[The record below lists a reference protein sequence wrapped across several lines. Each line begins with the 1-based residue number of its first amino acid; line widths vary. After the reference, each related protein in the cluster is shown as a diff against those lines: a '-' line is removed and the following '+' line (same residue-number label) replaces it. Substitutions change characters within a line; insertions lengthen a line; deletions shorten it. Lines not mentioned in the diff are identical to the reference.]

1 MFNRLI
7 HSLNHRVKR
16 EEAEWLS
23 RNPVMRRVTDTGL
36 DLLLTRL
43 SRRPGIAVF
52 ALLLIFAFLCTLS
65 IDSVHTTLSQLPWPE
80 TLRFMTWPKEH
91 RENLVPLFLALWAI
105 QATISA
111 LVYPIILAFVTL
123 LLQRSA
129 SSGLVRVYLHHTGA
143 KLAGLSALALVLA
156 MLVQFIFITIRD
168 EWISNRTLAWWC
180 VFAAIWLAI
189 NIGLTFRFLMRT
201 LDFLSPEQKFNQ
213 TVRYALHVVWPAQVR
228 AALAVVLYQHADKY
242 GLLPK
247 LDDEFNNSKHGPILQ
262 LYSSFYKNDGSSVV
276 SISLG
281 ASKELKDVWF
291 KPLRIAVER
300 WAARASAQLSAKSDI
315 SSVAKKERPSMRL
328 PIVPGDIHE
337 GQIFL
342 ATINGVT
349 QISSFER
356 QLIKL
361 AYRFKNEAVDADD
374 DVEVYLKELIQETR
388 DGLRNMHEVI
398 FRGALSAAIDLH
410 VSLLR
415 GSEFINDEN
424 ISENFSLLPTGGAF
438 PREFHEEWIQLYRP
452 LIDDVVSELSKNSK
466 FFVSVCGIPSRIIYG
481 LDATP
486 ALKQRVT
493 IIRLAPHILWQL
505 STWWKQTV
513 ELQGSLVH
521 NMCNPIALRPPQLSL
536 HQNALRQWIGSWET
550 LRDVYCLRD
559 PFLAPAGWEDAHR
572 WADPCISH
580 LEETANATADAVF
593 RGDRIAAEWLA
604 DSLQKWI
611 SSIDSKL
618 RSSVYLRRHHL
629 LTVESFGSAW
639 DVVQGE
645 FFHNIEY
652 DISVS
657 QDAVALGAMR
667 NYWIDVR
674 CVFAFVLVT
683 WSRKCECHASLPADI
698 LRGLLDGRSWLSGDE
713 SRGNTGLNRGPSWLF
728 KQFIRQQFSGR
739 IDETRYSRR
748 LDELIRR
755 LIDLTQGESVSG
767 RILTSWGNDDLDSV
781 LDGQVFL
788 LLLLSTQGWD
798 PTADLEADF
807 RGWLSDDER
816 IRDIQRYL
824 DSLIERAAKPQ
835 FAEYEPTYCCL
846 RKDKESTVTFDIA
859 LKYVSEALTKA
870 SLFLSK
876 LRSETLKT
884 APISDKRLLAYA
896 TYASSLAFARETGAF
911 PLPLFSSVLYSTD
924 PLKPN
929 KLTLQAMEKGGFTDP
944 EMAQRASNEE
954 EWTASLMKSHV
965 AAIVLFEALNSAKL
979 SESPVDTP
987 KAYWDALQEGVRA
1000 LSQQNLT
1007 PILLLDN
1014 PTRPAWV
1021 WDWSHEK
1028 ILGNDGDNDFHE
1040 RPDGLRFSRISEF
1053 EGDHYLGHFNEVA
1066 VYSAPLESGSS
1077 VLIPRELFNSVK
1089 FRRFPNDKFVNAAV
1103 EKIEGEFAQ
1112 VDLILEWQI
1121 QFEGVPVKGLR
1132 LRYSC
1137 AAD

>member
-23 RNPVMRRVTDTGL
+23 RNPVMRRVADSGL
-36 DLLLTRL
+36 DALLTKL

-65 IDSVHTTLSQLPWPE
+65 IDSAHTILSQLPWPE

-143 KLAGLSALALVLA
+143 KFAGLSALALVLA
-156 MLVQFIFITIRD
+156 MLVQFVFITIRD

-180 VFAAIWLAI
+180 VLAAIWLAI

-213 TVRYALHVVWPAQVR
+213 TVRYALRIVWPAQVR
-228 AALAVVLYQHADKY
+228 AALAVVLYQNADKFE
-242 GLLPK
+242 LLPK
-247 LDDEFNNSKHGPILQ
+247 LDDEFNNSKNGPILR
-262 LYSSFYKNDGSSVV
+262 LHSLFNKNDGSSVV

-300 WAARASAQLSAKSDI
+300 WAARASAQLSAKSQI
-315 SSVAKKERPSMRL
+315 NIEGKKERPSMRL
-328 PIVPGDIHE
+328 PMVPGDICE

-342 ATINGVT
+342 ATIQGHT
-349 QISSFER
+349 EISSFER
-356 QLIKL
+356 RLIKL
-361 AYRFKNEAVDADD
+361 AFRFRKEGADADE
-374 DVEVYLKELIQETR
+374 DVAEYLKELIQEAR
-388 DGLRNMHEVI
+388 DGLRNMHEGT
-398 FRGALSAAIDLH
+398 FRGALRAAIELH

-415 GSEFINDEN
+415 GSEFINDEKV
-424 ISENFSLLPTGGAF
+424 SDNFSNLTRSRMLS
-438 PREFHEEWIQLYRP
+438 REFHEEWIQLYRP
-452 LIDDVVSELSKNSK
+452 LIDDVVSDLGKNSK
-466 FFVSVCGIPSRIIYG
+466 FFESVCGIPSRIIYG

-559 PFLAPAGWEDAHR
+559 PFPAAAGWEDAHR
-572 WADPCISH
+572 WVDPCISH
-580 LEETANATADAVF
+580 LEETAIATADAVF

-618 RSSVYLRRHHL
+618 RSSVDLRRHHL

-639 DVVQGE
+639 KVVQDE

-652 DISVS
+652 NIGVS
-657 QDAVALGAMR
+657 QDAVAFRAMR

-674 CVFAFVLVT
+674 CVLAFVLVT
-683 WSRKCECHASLPADI
+683 WSRKCECHASLSADI

-713 SRGNTGLNRGPSWLF
+713 GRGDAGLNKSAPWLF

-739 IDETRYSRR
+739 INETRYSLR
-748 LDELIRR
+748 LDELVKR
-755 LIDLTQGESVSG
+755 LMNLTQGEWISG
-767 RILTSWGNDDLDSV
+767 RIHTSWGNDDLDSV
-781 LDGQVFL
+781 LDGQLFL
-788 LLLLSTQGWD
+788 LLSLSTQEWD
-798 PTADLEADF
+798 PIANLEADL

-816 IRDIQRYL
+816 IRDIQQYL
-824 DSLIERAAKPQ
+824 TSLIERAAKPQ
-835 FAEYEPTYCCL
+835 FTEYEPTYCCL
-846 RKDKESTVTFDIA
+846 KSDKGSAVPFDIS

-870 SLFLSK
+870 SSFLRG

-884 APISDKRLLAYA
+884 AQISDDRLLNYA
-896 TYASSLAFARETGAF
+896 SYASSLAFARETGAF
-911 PLPLFSSVLYSTD
+911 PLPLFANVLYSTD
-924 PLKPN
+924 PLKPQR
-929 KLTLQAMEKGGFTDP
+929 LTLQAMEKGGFTDP

-954 EWTASLMKSHV
+954 KWTASLMKNHV
-965 AAIVLFEALNSAKL
+965 AAIVLFEALNSVKL

-1000 LSQQNLT
+1000 LSEQNLT

-1021 WDWSHEK
+1021 WDWTHEK
-1028 ILGNDGDNDFHE
+1028 ILGNAGDNDFYE

-1089 FRRFPNDKFVNAAV
+1089 FHRFGNDKYVQTAV
-1103 EKIEGEFAQ
+1103 EELEDDFAK
-1112 VDLILEWQI
+1112 VDVILEWQM
-1121 QFEGVPVKGLR
+1121 QFDGKPVEGLR
-1132 LRYSC
+1132 LRYSSE
-1137 AAD
+1137 AN